1 MKQQAGMTIIVKT
14 VTRLMVW
21 IMLVYGMYLILHG
34 HLTPG
39 GGFGGGVIL
48 ALAFLCIFL
57 AYGRTYTEEWLN
69 IKLLHQAESAA
80 ILLFLVVGLLG
91 VTAGGVFL
99 TNFLYHGEL
108 FSLVSAGTIPILNI
122 LIGVKV
128 GVSLFLAVWVLSD
141 PHLLEEGGDM

>member
-1 MKQQAGMTIIVKT
+1 MNQPAGMTLIVKT

-21 IMLVYGMYLILHG
+21 MMLLYGMYLILHG

-39 GGFGGGVIL
+39 GGFGGGVII

-57 AYGRTYTEEWLN
+57 AYGRAYTEEWLR
-69 IKLLHQAESAA
+69 IRMLHHAESAA
-80 ILLFLVVGLLG
+80 ILLFLVVGVLG
-91 VTAGGVFL
+91 FAAGGAFL
-99 TNFLYHGEL
+99 ANFLSHGTL
-108 FSLVSAGTIPILNI
+108 FNLASAGTIPILNI

-141 PHLLEEGGDM
+141 PHLQEGGDM

>member
-1 MKQQAGMTIIVKT
+1 MNQPAGMTLIVKT

-21 IMLVYGMYLILHG
+21 MMLLYGIYLILHG

-39 GGFGGGVIL
+39 GGFGGGVII

-57 AYGRTYTEEWLN
+57 AYGRAYTEDWLHIRTMHN
-69 IKLLHQAESAA
+69 AESAA
-80 ILLFLVVGLLG
+80 ILLFLVVGILG
-91 VTAGGVFL
+91 FAAGGAFL
-99 TNFLYHGEL
+99 ANFLPHGTL
-108 FSLVSAGTIPILNI
+108 FSLASAGTIPVLNI

-141 PHLLEEGGDM
+141 PHLQEGGDM